1 MALVLTTQAN
11 PGTAGWVEGGT
22 VDQTTDP
29 GGPSGSP
36 GAIPVTESGAVA
48 LVSVGAAEERTVA
61 APTFAGQEL
70 LLYFET
76 DGGDI
81 AVTFAAA
88 VNLAGDTIATFT
100 AVGESLYCKA
110 FINTTAGGLQW
121 RVFFPA
127 LDAVPALT

>member
-1 MALVLTTQAN
+1 MALVLTTQAD
-11 PGTAGWVEGGT
+11 PGDANWVEGGT

-29 GGPSGSP
+29 GDA
-36 GAIPVTESGAVA
+36 GAIPITESGAVA
-48 LVSVGAAEERTVA
+48 LVTAGAETRTVA

-76 DGGDI
+76 DGGDCV
-81 AVTFAAA
+81 VTFSAA
-88 VNLAGDTIATFT
+88 VNLAGDTIATFA